1 MVPILQRTGKII
13 GLGRFSRTRYE
24 SAREQTSRRSACLA
38 AAAPCF
44 SDVGLSGTNAARGS
58 INTTNNTKS
67 MKRPGLVVAAL
78 FMSWV
83 GLANGRDLPGEKD
96 FVRTVVQSLVTNGET
111 LPFDVADQ
119 VVAMDNGEVL
129 SKEDFRKAWPGIAK
143 IAFKK
148 KLSVDEF
155 FTGVALNIQ
164 PVADN
169 KRIMGNKKLLEAY
182 KPQEGDMYCDA
193 SHMKDGVANFIGYD
207 KAFIYIIRKVSG
219 KWVLIGIGG

>member
-1 MVPILQRTGKII
+1 
-13 GLGRFSRTRYE
+13 
-24 SAREQTSRRSACLA
+24 
-38 AAAPCF
+38 
-44 SDVGLSGTNAARGS
+44 
-58 INTTNNTKS
+58 

-83 GLANGRDLPGEKD
+83 CLANGRDLPGEKD
-96 FVRTVVQSLVTNGET
+96 FLRQVVQSLVMNGET
-111 LPFDVADQ
+111 ITFDVADQ
-119 VVAMDNGEVL
+119 VVAIDNGEVL
-129 SKEDFRKAWPGIAK
+129 SKEDFRKAWPEIAK

-148 KLSVDEF
+148 KLAADDFFAGVD
-155 FTGVALNIQ
+155 LIIQ

-169 KRIMGNKKLLEAY
+169 KRIMSNNKLLEAY

-193 SHMKDGVANFIGYD
+193 SHMKEGAVNFIGYD